1 MRSIPHRNVLSL
13 LICSILTLAGPFA
26 GEGRAGSVSSPAVS
40 PPAGTSV
47 AASPQSIEVY
57 NPAGVRADGVFID
70 KLLARTKAEL
80 GKTRPARAGDFP
92 EGRVERV
99 AFQGDAFATVN
110 DLFYKRGWT
119 DGLPIVPPTK
129 ERVLEMLKGAD
140 LDPDFVV
147 ARLDPM
153 DGQATVEKI
162 AVNAVMAG
170 CRPEYMPILMAAVE
184 ALQDPAFDLRG
195 MATTTNPD
203 TPMMIISGPIVRQLD
218 LNAGTNTLGRGWKA
232 NATLGRALHLIIQN
246 IGGSWPGITDM
257 SCFGQ
262 PGEFAMCMAENEA
275 ANPWMPLHM
284 ELGHPKAANVV
295 TLFGAEGTQNIRG
308 IGQNAKGYLRL
319 VADALAGAD
328 RPGRP
333 SLLLMVAQDTAAML
347 AREGWERNSIRE
359 FILENARIPYSRYK
373 EKFIDT
379 RTLAG
384 VPPSVY
390 ENKGPRD
397 MIRTPFVG
405 QFLILV
411 AGGPGE
417 KSMVIPGWSGSRA
430 VSREIRLPANW
441 EELLAEADQEG
452 AAGAQRK

>member
-1 MRSIPHRNVLSL
+1 MRSVSQRCMFVLLACVIVFSMGFFAGDGKADSVL
-13 LICSILTLAGPFA
+13 PGGPPRLAGD
-26 GEGRAGSVSSPAVS
+26 
-40 PPAGTSV
+40 PPVVPPPG
-47 AASPQSIEVY
+47 IEVY
-57 NPAGVRADGVFID
+57 NPAGVRADNVFID
-70 KLLARTKAEL
+70 KLRARTKPEP
-80 GKTRPARAGDFP
+80 GKPKPSRVGDFP
-92 EGRVERV
+92 EVRVERIF
-99 AFQGDAFATVN
+99 FQGDAFAAIN
-110 DLFYKRGWT
+110 DLFYRRGWT

-140 LDPDFVV
+140 LDPDFVL

-153 DGQATVEKI
+153 EGQATVEKV

-203 TPMMIISGPIVRQLD
+203 TPMMIVSGPIVRQLD

-319 VADALAGAD
+319 VADFLAGSD

-347 AREGWERNSIRE
+347 AREGWERNSIRQ
-359 FILENARIPYSRYK
+359 FILENARIPYPHYK

-379 RTLAG
+379 HTLAG
-384 VPPSVY
+384 IPPSVY
-390 ENKGPRD
+390 ENKGPGD
-397 MIRTPFVG
+397 TIQVPFVE

-430 VSREIRLPANW
+430 VSREIRLPSNW
-441 EELLAEADQEG
+441 EELLADADREG
-452 AAGAQRK
+452 SVAEKK